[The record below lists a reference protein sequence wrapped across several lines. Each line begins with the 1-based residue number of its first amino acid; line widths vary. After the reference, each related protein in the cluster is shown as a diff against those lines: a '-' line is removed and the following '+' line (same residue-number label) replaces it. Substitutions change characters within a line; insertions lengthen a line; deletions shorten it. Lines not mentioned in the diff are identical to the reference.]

1 MVFSDKTQ
9 VIREIKKVIQVPSWV
24 VEARKYHKEMKAL
37 IYGDDYKELLLQ
49 IEHIETTKKASA
61 RKKYSRPIKDI
72 NAKLLEPVS
81 NVYSATGGGKEYN
94 IKSESQKKDFLK
106 QLANVRDGL
115 SIERWLETYWS
126 KDLYNVDPSGIM
138 FLEWETKNEI
148 TKAYPTYKSIDSIR
162 NYKSNGLALE
172 FIIFNPKQII
182 NSADVIWRVVDDEK
196 EYLIKQ
202 SGNIFTETTD
212 SPINHPFGICP
223 GRVNSDKKRLGE
235 QIRLAPID
243 SVIPNEKEI
252 LRDRS
257 ILTIHKFLNG
267 FPISYRPALVC
278 PSCHGTGKDGSGNCA
293 DCNGKGFLQNTD
305 IVDEIILPIDLN
317 AENTSMLPSNF
328 AGHITLD
335 LGIWNQYIEEGKR
348 MFNELF
354 ETIWGTRESS
364 EVKDQTAMGIILN
377 TQPMTSR
384 LNSWSEV
391 AQSHEWAFTEMLANF
406 YIPTKDKDERI
417 SIITYGR
424 NYIIQPP
431 EFLLEQY
438 QKSKEKKDGATILDR
453 KLTEYL
459 TSKYKNDP
467 STLMV
472 ELRKKELEPYIHLD
486 FDTVFKVYGQK
497 EAQKK
502 GLFTDWWETLSKDD
516 ILKPIEQ
523 LEINRDKYF
532 ETKLTGLETS
542 QLNNQNE

>member
-1 MVFSDKTQ
+1 MVFTDISQ
-9 VIREIKKVIQVPSWV
+9 VIREIKKVIQPPIWIL
-24 VEARKYHKEMKAL
+24 EAREYHKEMKAL
-37 IYGDDYKELLLQ
+37 IYGDDFEKLLLR
-49 IEHIETTKKASA
+49 IEHIETAKKASA
-61 RKKYSRPIKDI
+61 RIKYSRPIKDI
-72 NAKLLEPVS
+72 NAKLLEPVG

-94 IKSESQKKDFLK
+94 IKSESQKKNLLK
-106 QLANVRDGL
+106 QLSNVRGGL

-138 FLEWETKNEI
+138 FLEWETKNDA

-162 NYKSNGLALE
+162 NYLSNGLAIE
-172 FIIFNPKQII
+172 FIIFEPKRII
-182 NSADVIWRVVDDEK
+182 NSPDMIWRVVDDEK

-202 SGNIFTETTD
+202 SGDIFIETID
-212 SPINHPFGICP
+212 LPIKHPFGICP
-223 GRVNSDKKRLGE
+223 GRINSDKRRLGK

-243 SVIPNEKEI
+243 SVIPNEKEM

-257 ILTIHKFLNG
+257 ILSIHKFLNG
-267 FPISYRPALVC
+267 FSTPYRPALIC
-278 PSCHGTGKDGSGNCA
+278 PSCRGTGKDGNNDCS

-305 IVDEIILPIDLN
+305 IVDEIILPIDPN
-317 AENTSMLPSNF
+317 AENASTLPSNF
-328 AGHITLD
+328 AGYISPD
-335 LGIWNQYIEEGKR
+335 LKIWNQYIEEGKR

-364 EVKDQTAMGIILN
+364 EVKDQTAMGVILN

-384 LNSWSEV
+384 LNSWSDI

-406 YIPTKDKDERI
+406 YIPNKDKDERI

-453 KLTEYL
+453 KLIEYL

-472 ELRKKELEPYIHLD
+472 ELHKKELEPYIHLD
-486 FDTVFKVYGQK
+486 FEIVFKVYGQK

-502 GLFTDWWETLSKDD
+502 GLFTDWWETLTKED
-516 ILKPIEQ
+516 IFKSFEQ
-523 LEINRDKYF
+523 LEKMRDKYF
-532 ETKLTGLETS
+532 EDKLTGLETV
-542 QLNNQNE
+542 QLNN